1 MKLVILIHHDLDPG
15 EKYYYVLYIPV
26 ISGGPRRLQLA
37 DVSEEDIDELIK
49 GTENKKTQKSTK

>member
-15 EKYYYVLYIPV
+15 EMYYYFLYIPV

-49 GTENKKTQKSTK
+49 GAENKKTQKSTK